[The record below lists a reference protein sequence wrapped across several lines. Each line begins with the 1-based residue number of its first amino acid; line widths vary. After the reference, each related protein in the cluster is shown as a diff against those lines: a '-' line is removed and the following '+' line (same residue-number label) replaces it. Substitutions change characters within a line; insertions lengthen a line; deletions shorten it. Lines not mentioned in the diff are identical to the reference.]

1 MQRPDPGI
9 CVLDAALAVHLESR
23 PSLVGQFQPVR
34 FRDDFPIHP
43 DTGVGAVGY
52 ETHQAPLAITAGQVA
67 GTDYTVNAAG
77 RVGRAGNTIDLD
89 FITAAGPRTP
99 IQSSPVRM
107 RSGSKVRLELERA
120 EILMNET
127 TDEHGSRQICTTK
140 AENPSQPG
148 RIFGQMTNDKW
159 QFVRTCDL
167 YHWSFVIFFSALSA
181 SLRSSELPGFSEAPF
196 QKLLR
201 GRVP

>member
-1 MQRPDPGI
+1 MVDCEPRYRQDAKTQRITKISIPWERHASHLHHKDTKTRRFHTGKNVVDLRVFVVRFFGCGCCRGQRNGLDLGV
-9 CVLDAALAVHLESR
+9 CVVDAALAVQLESQ

-34 FRDDFPIHP
+34 FRDVFPIHP

-107 RSGSKVRLELERA
+107 SGSKVRLELERA

-127 TDEHGSRQICTTK
+127 TDEHR
-140 AENPSQPG
+140 
-148 RIFGQMTNDKW
+148 
-159 QFVRTCDL
+159 
-167 YHWSFVIFFSALSA
+167 
-181 SLRSSELPGFSEAPF
+181 
-196 QKLLR
+196 
-201 GRVP
+201 